1 MKMKMITVLPATV
14 IAFALLG
21 CAQQASNAPAAARP
35 DATPPA
41 ASTTNT
47 FGESSDQTASNAA
60 KARDAQYGSSGSDSG
75 K

>member
-14 IAFALLG
+14 LAFTLLG
-21 CAQQASNAPAAARP
+21 CTQQASNAPAAARP
-35 DATPPA
+35 DAPPA

-60 KARDAQYGSSGSDSG
+60 KARDAQYGSTGSDNG

>member
-1 MKMKMITVLPATV
+1 MKMIVTLPATLV
-14 IAFALLG
+14 AVALMG

-35 DATPPA
+35 DAAPA

-47 FGESSDQTASNAA
+47 FGESSDQTAANAS
-60 KARDAQYGSSGSDSG
+60 KARDAQYGSGSSDSG